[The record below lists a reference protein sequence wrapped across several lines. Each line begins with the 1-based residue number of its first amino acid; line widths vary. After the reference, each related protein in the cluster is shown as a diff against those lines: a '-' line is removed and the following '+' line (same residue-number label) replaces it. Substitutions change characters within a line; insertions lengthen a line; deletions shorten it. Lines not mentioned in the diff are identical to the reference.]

1 MEAAVQAGTIVV
13 GALTAE
19 GAGAYEKQLGF
30 SGVATGDQA
39 ALTNAVVNDINA
51 HGGIA
56 GRRVRL
62 LIYDVKPQDATAN
75 PSSAYQAAC
84 AFFTQDNHVAAVA
97 SYLSL
102 LPANFYSCLQQ
113 AGVVVTTPD
122 EEFSAAF
129 LSRFANTV
137 VEPNAPSYTRL
148 MADNVDAL
156 WSAGWLTAQS
166 RVGVVGFDTPDGH
179 SSVDAGLVPALQ
191 RHGLKL
197 ADSFYTSTD
206 TSAYGQYAGPV
217 LRFKTEGIDRVF
229 FAIGGEPALFALAAE
244 QQAYHPYYELGSL
257 EYPGVLEQ
265 DLPADQLVGAMG
277 IGFDPYFD
285 LDDAHWTAIRTP
297 GEARCLSAVKPAGQ
311 DLSTGT
317 TLGIAAWICD
327 DWYFMQTAL
336 QGLTTVTPAA
346 FAAAV
351 DRVGTRFASASAFG
365 TNFSLGHHDGAA
377 AYRMNRFNSSC
388 SCFQYVGGVQALP

>member
-1 MEAAVQAGTIVV
+1 MNRQAVLGCALALVMLAACGTTVPVRAEGGPGAVGASPGDRPSTTLGGVASSGTVAGGYAVGPAAPSASAGGGNAAATTGTGSSYAAGSSSPGAGAASSAPRPATTGSEAAVQGGTITI

-19 GAGAYEKQLGF
+19 GAGAYERQLGF

-39 ALTNAVVNDINA
+39 ALTTAVVNYINA

-56 GRRVRL
+56 GHRVRL
-62 LIYDVKPQDATAN
+62 LIYDVKAQDAATN

-102 LPANFYSCLQQ
+102 VPANFYSCLQQ

-129 LSRFANTV
+129 LSEFANTV

-148 MADNVDAL
+148 MADSVDAL
-156 WSAGWLTAQS
+156 WSAGWLTGQS
-166 RVGVVGFDTPDGH
+166 KVGVVAFDTPDGH

-191 RHGLKL
+191 RHGLRL

-217 LRFKTEGIDRVF
+217 LRFKAEGIDRVF
-229 FAIGGEPALFALAAE
+229 FAIGGEPAIFALAAE
-244 QQAYHPYYELGSL
+244 Q
-257 EYPGVLEQ
+257 
-265 DLPADQLVGAMG
+265 
-277 IGFDPYFD
+277 
-285 LDDAHWTAIRTP
+285 
-297 GEARCLSAVKPAGQ
+297 
-311 DLSTGT
+311 
-317 TLGIAAWICD
+317 
-327 DWYFMQTAL
+327 
-336 QGLTTVTPAA
+336 
-346 FAAAV
+346 
-351 DRVGTRFASASAFG
+351 
-365 TNFSLGHHDGAA
+365 
-377 AYRMNRFNSSC
+377 
-388 SCFQYVGGVQALP
+388 